1 MALLL
6 CPVQVFAGG
15 CTLAAAE
22 AICQGDGPAA
32 GGPVGAAEGDGYGTI
47 AALIDANLVRMETPA
62 GAGDGLPRYS
72 MLDVIRAYALDL
84 LRAMGEEDAARRRHA
99 AYVAALAEEVGRA
112 GPGQGGREDD
122 LLRKEANGR
131 AALWWTHERGEAA
144 LGLRLA
150 TWFGR
155 LWLARGRMAEGDAWL
170 QRMLAL
176 DAECGDEAAP
186 RGARV
191 EALCWAARLALHLG
205 RADRAAALAGEARGL
220 AERLGDQAATGTA
233 LALLGGIALAAGE
246 DDVAAAHSAASY
258 AAAAR
263 AGEPVG
269 MALALLNL
277 GELARKR
284 GEVARATTLLEEA
297 LACVRAIEL
306 TYGIANVLTLLG
318 RLARQQGDYA
328 RAKGRYGESLAL
340 YHQLGN
346 ATFTAW
352 CLEGVAGVAG
362 AEGDHRRAARLCAAA
377 LRALARTPLPPGEQ
391 DDVDRSVLTA
401 RAELAE
407 EVFAEEWRAGLAMA
421 QGDAIADALGGL
433 PATTLPWR

>member
-1 MALLL
+1 
-6 CPVQVFAGG
+6 
-15 CTLAAAE
+15 
-22 AICQGDGPAA
+22 
-32 GGPVGAAEGDGYGTI
+32 
-47 AALIDANLVRMETPA
+47 
-62 GAGDGLPRYS
+62 
-72 MLDVIRAYALDL
+72 
-84 LRAMGEEDAARRRHA
+84 
-99 AYVAALAEEVGRA
+99 
-112 GPGQGGREDD
+112 
-122 LLRKEANGR
+122 
-131 AALWWTHERGEAA
+131 
-144 LGLRLA
+144 
-150 TWFGR
+150 
-155 LWLARGRMAEGDAWL
+155 
-170 QRMLAL
+170 
-176 DAECGDEAAP
+176 
-186 RGARV
+186 
-191 EALCWAARLALHLG
+191 
-205 RADRAAALAGEARGL
+205 
-220 AERLGDQAATGTA
+220 
-233 LALLGGIALAAGE
+233 
-246 DDVAAAHSAASY
+246 
-258 AAAAR
+258 
-263 AGEPVG
+263 

-362 AEGDHRRAARLCAAA
+362 AEGDHRRAARLCAAG